1 MSIDT
6 QATQENQTM
15 KITESQLRSII
26 RQEVRTLRE
35 ASRLDKLKAQT
46 SKRISRRSSA
56 MSEQEALAQQI
67 MSDMDAG
74 LSAAD
79 AVDSLESATF
89 SSDGRGG
96 GDSMTAS
103 IIDVVLSMD
112 STKGQQ
118 LQKAYDSMLSR
129 YEDQS
134 ERY

>member
-1 MSIDT
+1 
-6 QATQENQTM
+6 M